1 MTNLLSMRSELHYR
15 SYPSDRV
22 GSISMGV
29 HDQVSRNK
37 IIGLKEDLLKALKE
51 WPSDALIKDVLIEV
65 AYDTVVSK
73 TNRIKNLFK
82 ISQRDK
88 VHGIV
93 GARYE
98 HNVRGEPYHV
108 LTYYLTR
115 NNIEEAAMKLGELV
129 SFFEEHFADKDYI
142 DSVAFERIGKDA
154 GTPRDWSMSAT
165 KQAIHDCIHPVSIS
179 IPFFEGSISGPSIV
193 GIFPT
198 EIKAADLLSSYSKL
212 EQREALIDNTTLLL
226 DELQFDE
233 LVTKAPYLVTMTVS
247 DNYDLDESDGN
258 NESDDAWE
266 DPLPFK
272 IDKPTGE
279 PTVGVIDTVFDTSS
293 QLARWV
299 EDHPMIDDGLRLSSK
314 DYEHGTQVTSIIV
327 AGHELNPELDDGCG
341 WFQVRHFGVARKWGN
356 SIQRLIQNITRIVEE
371 NPDIR
376 VWNLSLGTDQE
387 ITPNAVS
394 PLAACLDRLQSEKD
408 ILFIVAGTNDENRTR
423 RLRMGSA
430 GDSVNSIVVNSVRRD
445 DTPASYSRRGPVLS
459 FFTKPDISYYGGDD
473 GELIHVLNSVGI
485 VSDKGTSLAAPW
497 IARKAAYLLEVL
509 HLPRDV
515 TKALLIDSA
524 LSWKT
529 AVLEAGVSPERGY
542 GVIPQRIEDVYQAK
556 EDEIKFYISG
566 HIENYETYSDEIPV
580 PLDQKKYPYAARAVL
595 VYAPTCNKK
604 QGVDYTNT
612 ELSLT
617 FGRSEDRIRK
627 DGTPYIGIEG
637 ISDKFTSSPK
647 EFVPYERAVR
657 EYKRKWDNVKVKIEK
672 SENARSKKMLSK
684 SGGWGMSIIKTDRLN
699 DGSGDH
705 LPFGLVVT
713 LKAIDGNSRIENFIQ
728 QSSRHHWVVREVKPE
743 ERIRINQQ
751 SQKRIEFE

>member
-1 MTNLLSMRSELHYR
+1 MTNLLSIRSELHYR

-29 HDQVSRNK
+29 YDRVSRNK
-37 IIGLKEDLLKALKE
+37 IKKLKEDLSRALEE
-51 WPSDALIKDVLIEV
+51 WPVDALVKDVLLDV
-65 AYDTVVSK
+65 TYDTVVSK
-73 TNRIKNLFK
+73 TNRIKSLFK
-82 ISQRDK
+82 ISRRDR

-98 HNVRGEPYHV
+98 HTNLGEPYHV

-115 NNIEEAAMKLGELV
+115 KSIEEAIAKLGALV
-129 SFFEEHFADKDYI
+129 SFLDEYLVGKDYV
-142 DSVAFERIGKDA
+142 DSTEFERIGKDID
-154 GTPRDWSMSAT
+154 TPEGWSMSAV
-165 KQAIHDCIHPVSIS
+165 KQGIHDCIHPVSIS
-179 IPFFEGSISGPSIV
+179 IPFFQGSISGSSIV

-198 EIKAADLLSSYSKL
+198 EIEAADLLSSYSKL

-226 DELQFDE
+226 DESQFDE
-233 LVTKAPYLVTMTVS
+233 LVTKAPYLVTMTA
-247 DNYDLDESDGN
+247 DDKYDLDESD
-258 NESDDAWE
+258 DIWE
-266 DPLPFK
+266 EPLPFTIK
-272 IDKPTGE
+272 EPAGE

-293 QLARWV
+293 QLAQWV
-299 EDHPMIDDGLRLSSK
+299 ENHPMINDGLQLLPE

-356 SIQRLIQNITRIVEE
+356 SVQQLIQNITRIIEE

-376 VWNLSLGTDQE
+376 VWNLSLGTNQE
-387 ITPNAVS
+387 ISQNAIS

-408 ILFIVAGTNDENRTR
+408 VLFVVAGTNDENRTR

-430 GDSVNSIVVNSVRRD
+430 GDSINSIVVNSVRRD
-445 DTPASYSRRGPVLS
+445 NSPASYSRSGPVLS

-473 GELIHVLNSVGI
+473 GELIRVLNGIGI

-524 LSWKT
+524 LSWET
-529 AVLEAGVSPERGY
+529 AALEAGVSTEKGY
-542 GVIPQRIEDVYQAK
+542 GVIPQRIEDVFQAK
-556 EDEIKFYISG
+556 EDEIKFYIAG
-566 HIENYETYSDEIPV
+566 YIENYETYSDGIPV

-595 VYAPTCNKK
+595 VYAPACDKR

-617 FGRSEDRIRK
+617 FGRNEDRIRK
-627 DGTPYIGIEG
+627 DGTPYIGIKG
-637 ISDKFTSSPK
+637 ISDKFTSAPR
-647 EFVPYERAVR
+647 EFIPYERAVR

-672 SENARSKKMLSK
+672 SENVRSKKMLSE
-684 SGGWGMSIIKTDRLN
+684 SGGWGMSIFKTDRLN
-699 DGSGDH
+699 DGSGNH
-705 LPFGLVVT
+705 LPFGLVIT
-713 LKAIDGNSRIENFIQ
+713 LKAVDGNSRIEDFIQ
-728 QSSRHHWVVREVKPE
+728 QSIRHHWMVREVKPE
-743 ERIRINQQ
+743 EKRRINQQ